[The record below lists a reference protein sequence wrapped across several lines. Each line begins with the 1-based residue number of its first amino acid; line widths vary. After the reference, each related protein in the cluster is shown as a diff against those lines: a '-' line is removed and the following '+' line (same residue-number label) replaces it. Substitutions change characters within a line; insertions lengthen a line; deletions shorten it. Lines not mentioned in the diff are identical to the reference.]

1 MFQGSLLVI
10 LIMIDGNEKRHC
22 GGGFRVILK
31 STVRKCIEIN
41 LENLWILGLKG
52 LKPHW
57 KTGFPPLRNYSRFK
71 GKRKQCSD
79 GNKSNSEE
87 EGEKNFQA

>member
-1 MFQGSLLVI
+1 MI
-10 LIMIDGNEKRHC
+10 LIVIDGNEKRHG

-31 STVRKCIEIN
+31 STVRKFIEIN

-52 LKPHW
+52 LKPHC

-71 GKRKQCSD
+71 RKRKQCSG

-87 EGEKNFQA
+87 DGEKNFQA